1 MFDFDPA
8 KLKLEPKFEAE
19 LLRTRPKGDTSL
31 QKKRAKPA
39 PNKFVRM
46 PWLWVDCLAKA
57 GAGADAWAVSLF
69 LLYETWRTKTRVVK
83 LTNAALAQLRVRRQG
98 KSRALQQLRGAGLVA
113 VEERRGRSPLVTV
126 RFVEM

>member
-1 MFDFDPA
+1 MAPRESPRFGGPCTSIA
-8 KLKLEPKFEAE
+8 TRSPGYPWFEG
-19 LLRTRPKGDTSL
+19 LIR
-31 QKKRAKPA
+31 KP
-39 PNKFVRM
+39 FSER
-46 PWLWVDCLAKA
+46 LWVDCLAKA

-83 LTNAALAQLRVRRQG
+83 LTNAALAQLGVGRQG

>member
-8 KLKLEPKFEAE
+8 KLKLEPKFQAE
-19 LLRTRPKGDTSL
+19 LLRARPKGDTTL
-31 QKKRAKPA
+31 QKTRTKPA
-39 PNKFVRM
+39 PHKFVKV
-46 PWLWVDCLAKA
+46 PWLWVECLAKA
-57 GAGADAWAVSLF
+57 GAGADAWPVSYF
-69 LLYETWRTKTRVVK
+69 LLYEAWRTQSRVVK
-83 LTNAALAQLRVRRQG
+83 LTNAALAQLGVRRQG